1 LLLELAKTILGHYF
15 GTLLQNGEFSV
26 DLMLIVLLI
35 VLPEW
40 LEWVIFL
47 ETEADVTEIDVGLN
61 P

>member
-15 GTLLQNGEFSV
+15 RTLLQNGEFSV